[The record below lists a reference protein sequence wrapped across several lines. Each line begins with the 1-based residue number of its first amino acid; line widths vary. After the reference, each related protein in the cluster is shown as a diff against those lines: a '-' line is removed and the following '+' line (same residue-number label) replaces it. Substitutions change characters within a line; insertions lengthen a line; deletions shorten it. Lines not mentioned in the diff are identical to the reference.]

1 MSVAE
6 RIQEIK
12 VKSHNT
18 RDKTYK
24 LELVLSTA
32 EESASSTELIKDSI
46 KVNIQWKK
54 VIQGF
59 RKIKKDLNVNIYNKL
74 VYDISNSV
82 IIKDKKYSDAKK
94 FLYGIPFSRN
104 KRKVSDVQLFFNEL
118 LKHKEGDNSSAVN
131 CLFNKLFNAL
141 D

>member
-1 MSVAE
+1 MSICE

-24 LELVLSTA
+24 LELVLTSDPNA
-32 EESASSTELIKDSI
+32 GDDLIKDSI
-46 KVNIQWKK
+46 KVNIKWRK
-54 VIQGF
+54 VVQGF
-59 RKIKKDLNVNIYNKL
+59 RKIKKELNVNIYNKL
-74 VYDISNSV
+74 VYDISNAV

-94 FLYGIPFSRN
+94 FLYGIPFSKN
-104 KRKVSDVQLFFNEL
+104 KRKVADVQLFFNEL
-118 LKHKEGDNSSAVN
+118 LKHKNGDNSSAIH

>member
-1 MSVAE
+1 MSIAE
-6 RIQEIK
+6 RIQQIN

-24 LELVLSTA
+24 LELVLSTS
-32 EESASSTELIKDSI
+32 EDNASSSELIKDSI
-46 KVNIQWKK
+46 KVNIHWRK
-54 VIQGF
+54 VKQGF
-59 RKIKKDLNVNIYNKL
+59 RKIKTDLNANIYNKL
-74 VYDISNSV
+74 VYDISNTI

-94 FLYGIPFSRN
+94 FLYGIPLSRN

-118 LKHKEGDNSSAVN
+118 MKHKDGDNSSAVN
-131 CLFNKLFNAL
+131 CLFNKLFNIL